1 MSQQK
6 HLYNKRKGRVA
17 DFFGT
22 TSQNRV
28 CVHYPSLVQA
38 NGLPLYGQVRIGRFN
53 VWISDDQYRVL
64 RLAEQKRQLKRKN
77 AFAKDV
83 IQNADRIIAAL

>member
-1 MSQQK
+1 MNQQK
-6 HLYNKRKGRVA
+6 HLYNKRMGRVA

-22 TSQNRV
+22 TTQNRV

-38 NGLPLYGQVRIGRFN
+38 NGLPLYGQVRVGRFN

-64 RLAEQKRQLKRKN
+64 RLAEQKRTLKRKN

-83 IQNADRIIAAL
+83 IKSADEIIGRL